1 MKNSV
6 FYIIALLV
14 ITSCSDNCHNIYG
27 TWQLG
32 ENNGDNEISITPT
45 DINWRMKDFEIIKKS
60 NYEIVK
66 NDIGDLT
73 IKPASDNPGTNK

>member
-14 ITSCSDNCHNIYG
+14 ITSCSDNCNNIYG